1 MFCVSLITHL
11 ILPTGR
17 NMHSV
22 VVVCRKFL
30 TVPGVLTATSLRHPI
45 ARVMSLYWYEHV
57 AWYNEV
63 THEMNKCKP
72 LSEWVSSKMLSVML
86 FPQVSLYLSTARW
99 MLGQMAA
106 TGSESFWPRT
116 LHQSMSKS
124 RTTLSKAFLAGR
136 LQMAQP
142 HANICRPPKTRSLTW
157 MWCCSPNICAS
168 PIPRLCLNTALV
180 IRGIHS
186 AEREAWVEQPCSRSA
201 VTRWI

>member
-72 LSEWVSSKMLSVML
+72 LSEWVSSNMLSVML
-86 FPQVSLYLSTARW
+86 FPLKSHYICLLLGGCLGRWQRLEAKVFGQEPYISLCRSPELLCQKLFWLDGCRW
-99 MLGQMAA
+99 PSL
-106 TGSESFWPRT
+106 TRT
-116 LHQSMSKS
+116 S
-124 RTTLSKAFLAGR
+124 AGR
-136 LQMAQP
+136 QRHALSHGCGAAHRTYARAQYLGF
-142 HANICRPPKTRSLTW
+142 A
-157 MWCCSPNICAS
+157 
-168 PIPRLCLNTALV
+168 
-180 IRGIHS
+180 
-186 AEREAWVEQPCSRSA
+186 
-201 VTRWI
+201 